1 MSQTDAPRK
10 TPDSLAGMPP
20 HSPDEA
26 PRPSTVR
33 DLPRAAWISAR
44 ASTPNVP
51 LAVLSVPIYAFSI
64 LPMTLRGGLYL
75 DESRTGT
82 VLCARRRPILD
93 GLVVGLVTAAAFVL
107 WVACILLFD
116 TMLVLL
122 LGMLVYAALL
132 VGAVIAL
139 VQPGGTTLSASGP
152 ETPKGDRWMVAALAQ
167 LPGTRMTAVML
178 ARRLIEHA
186 PPGSVLVAAAA
197 TDALLERYV
206 RAGFTAGRARRV
218 YRLVPL
224 RTQRN
229 PAM

>member
-1 MSQTDAPRK
+1 MHRARR
-10 TPDSLAGMPP
+10 PDSLVGMPP
-20 HSPDEA
+20 TSPEER
-26 PRPSTVR
+26 PRPSTLR

-44 ASTPNVP
+44 ASTPNRP

-64 LPMTLRGGLYL
+64 VPMTLRGGLYL

-82 VLCARRRPILD
+82 VLFARRRPIRD
-93 GLVVGLVTAAAFVL
+93 GLVIGLWTAAAFVL
-107 WVACILLFD
+107 WVASILIVD
-116 TMLVLL
+116 AVVMLL

-178 ARRLIEHA
+178 ARRLIEQA
-186 PPGSVLVAAAA
+186 PQGSIIVAAAA
-197 TDALLERYV
+197 SDALLARYV
-206 RAGFTAGRARRV
+206 RAGFTRGRARRV
-218 YRLVPL
+218 YRVLPGVG
-224 RTQRN
+224 
-229 PAM
+229 